1 MLHRRD
7 VLKVVG
13 AGAVLLPLGPN
24 VWAAATQPGDKR
36 LVVVFLRGAVD
47 GLSVLV
53 PYDDRDYRAAR
64 PTIALARGGSG
75 GVIRLDARF
84 GLHPAL
90 APLMPLWQAGSLA
103 FVPASGSPDPTRSH
117 FDAQLI
123 MEGGTARAAGPSGW
137 LNRLLA
143 VLPAPVTGPRG
154 VSFGASLPHI
164 MSGPAAVATVD
175 ARPDAEPLPVDKPE
189 VAAAFDRLYGGDDA
203 LSRAWREGE
212 AARREVAAAMAGD
225 SAMATEQAVANNGA
239 PLAEQATAQAR
250 RLGRLLADEPHF
262 QVAFMAVGGWDT
274 HVHQGNE
281 AGQLARRLG
290 YLADGLTGL
299 VAGLGDQYRN
309 TVILVLSE
317 FGRTVRENGNGG
329 TDHGHG
335 NVFWVLGGPVRGGR
349 IYGDW
354 PGLAPERLYQN
365 RDVAVTTDYRSLV
378 GAVLHRHLGLGGAAL
393 ARVLPQAPRGG
404 AGLDRLIRTS

>member
-1 MLHRRD
+1 MMRRRD
-7 VLKVVG
+7 VLKAAG

-47 GLSVLV
+47 GLSVLA
-53 PYDDRDYRAAR
+53 PYDDPNYHAAR
-64 PTIALARGGSG
+64 LTIALSRGGKDG
-75 GVIRLDARF
+75 IIPLDARF

-90 APLMPLWQAGSLA
+90 APLMTLWERGSLA

-123 MEGGTARAAGPSGW
+123 MEGGTGRAAGASGW
-137 LNRLLA
+137 LNRLIG

-154 VSFGASLPHI
+154 ISVGAALPHI
-164 MSGPAAVATVD
+164 MRGPAAVA
-175 ARPDAEPLPVDKPE
+175 AIEPRPDGKTLPVDRPE
-189 VAAAFDRLYGGDDA
+189 IAAAFDRLYGGDDA
-203 LSRAWREGE
+203 LGRAWREGE

-225 SAMATEQAVANNGA
+225 SEMDKEQAVANNGA

-250 RLGRLLADEPHF
+250 RLGRLLADEPRF

-274 HVHQGNE
+274 HVHQGNSD
-281 AGQLARRLG
+281 GQLARRLG
-290 YLADGLTGL
+290 ALAGGLNGL
-299 VAGLGDQYRN
+299 VAGLGDKYRD
-309 TVILVLSE
+309 TVILVMSE
-317 FGRTVRENGNGG
+317 FGRTVHENGNGG

-335 NVFWVLGGPVRGGR
+335 NVFWALGGPVRGGK
-349 IYGDW
+349 IYGAW

-365 RDVAVTTDYRSLV
+365 RDVAVTTDYRSIV
-378 GAVLHRHLGLGGAAL
+378 GAVLHRHLRLGGGAL
-393 ARVLPQAPRGG
+393 ARVLPDAPRG
-404 AGLDRLIRTS
+404 AADLDRLIRA